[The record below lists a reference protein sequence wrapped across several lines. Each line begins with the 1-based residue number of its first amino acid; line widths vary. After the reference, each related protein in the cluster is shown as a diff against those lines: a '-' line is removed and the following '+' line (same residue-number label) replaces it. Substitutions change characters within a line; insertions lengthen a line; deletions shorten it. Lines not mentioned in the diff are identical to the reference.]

1 MDSTY
6 EIGVVQD
13 TLESI
18 GILLAAMV
26 TVAIYIPKVY
36 SNLKYLKSMLGQ
48 PEVLWEPEDY

>member
-6 EIGVVQD
+6 EISVVQD

-18 GILLAAMV
+18 GVLLAAVV

>member
-18 GILLAAMV
+18 GVLLAAVV
-26 TVAIYIPKVY
+26 TVAIYKVY
-36 SNLKYLKSMLGQ
+36 SNLRYLKSMLGQ